1 MSDRD
6 VEPRILHAAVDY
18 WRQVDPDLGRRVAQ
32 GVGLREA
39 IRTGGQAWGEH
50 TP

>member
-18 WRQVDPDLGRRVAQ
+18 WRQVDPDLGTRVAQ

-39 IRTGGQAWGEH
+39 IRTGG
-50 TP
+50 